1 MMPRR
6 PPPPRP
12 DAANIDHELAERTR
26 RRVMNMETTPGDF
39 FVPFAISIV
48 ALAIVFFIVLG
59 FQSVFG
65 TEQDRWMKK
74 CERHAS
80 QDTCLKIYGETK

>member
-1 MMPRR
+1 MMPRQ

-26 RRVMNMETTPGDF
+26 RRVMNMETTPGDIL
-39 FVPFAISIV
+39 VPLAGAMILFAIVILI
-48 ALAIVFFIVLG
+48 AWGADQI
-59 FQSVFG
+59 FG
-65 TEQDRWMKK
+65 TEQERWMAK